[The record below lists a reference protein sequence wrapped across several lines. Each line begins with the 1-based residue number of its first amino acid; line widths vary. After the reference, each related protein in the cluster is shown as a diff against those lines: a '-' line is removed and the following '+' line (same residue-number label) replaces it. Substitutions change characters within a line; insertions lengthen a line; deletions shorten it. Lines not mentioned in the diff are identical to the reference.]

1 MLIILAIVVPLWFLW
16 ALCVA
21 AGSDDHH
28 C

>member
-1 MLIILAIVVPLWFLW
+1 MLIILAVVVPLWFLW